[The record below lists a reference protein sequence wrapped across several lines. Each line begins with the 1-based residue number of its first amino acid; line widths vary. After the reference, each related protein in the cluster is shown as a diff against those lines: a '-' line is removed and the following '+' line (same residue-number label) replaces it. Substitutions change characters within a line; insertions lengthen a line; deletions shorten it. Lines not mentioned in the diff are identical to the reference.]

1 MLREGRREHRENPYK
16 TPRSQRLSGKRRQF
30 EIKKDAKM
38 NVLKSI
44 NLGVRFLL
52 ELCMLA
58 AVGYWGFKT
67 GSGWFLKILLGIGG
81 PLSIAVVWGM
91 FVAPKAAYPLHG
103 FALLALE
110 AILFGLGV
118 AALYLTKNYALAWSF
133 AAVVVINRILIYVWG
148 Q

>member
-1 MLREGRREHRENPYK
+1 
-16 TPRSQRLSGKRRQF
+16 
-30 EIKKDAKM
+30 M

-52 ELCMLA
+52 ELCMLV

-67 GSGWFLKILLGIGG
+67 GSGWLLKIALGIGA
-81 PLSIAVVWGM
+81 PLSIAFIWGI

-103 FALLALE
+103 FVLLALE
-110 AILFGLGV
+110 AVLLGSGV
-118 AALYLTKNYALAWSF
+118 AALYATENYSLAWGF
-133 AAVVVINRILIYVWG
+133 AVIVIINRILIYAWG

>member
-1 MLREGRREHRENPYK
+1 
-16 TPRSQRLSGKRRQF
+16 
-30 EIKKDAKM
+30 M

-67 GSGWFLKILLGIGG
+67 GSGWFLQILLGIGG

>member
-1 MLREGRREHRENPYK
+1 
-16 TPRSQRLSGKRRQF
+16 
-30 EIKKDAKM
+30 M

-52 ELCMLA
+52 ELCMLV

-67 GSGWFLKILLGIGG
+67 GSGWLLKIALGIGA
-81 PLSIAVVWGM
+81 PLSIAVIWGI

-103 FALLALE
+103 FVLLALE
-110 AILFGLGV
+110 AVLFGSGV
-118 AALYLTKNYALAWSF
+118 AALYATENYSLAWGF
-133 AAVVVINRILIYVWG
+133 AVIVIINRILIYAWG